1 MDTPG
6 RSATATSILL
16 LAVMFTLTA
25 WTHPLSGPVSAAEGD
40 PIIGQS
46 TAVAVAPESVTFT
59 LSVTSDEPL
68 ARVELLW
75 RAAADQQYSLV
86 RIADLPDGDDSV
98 EYILDT
104 RLNYIPPGVDVHW
117 VWQVTDAGGDM
128 TRSTEDT
135 VTYLDP
141 DEDWT
146 IVTTAEAEVYW
157 SDADQSDADAIV
169 DAVTRTLEIMQ
180 ERFDVATQR
189 PIRVVLYRN
198 QNTFADALPPGSAEW
213 IGGQAH
219 TDLDIFVAHLIPGST
234 SEIRR
239 LIPHEI
245 AHLAL
250 SQETDNPWTSTPQWL
265 DEGLAVYLQEQE
277 DERLPEVLDDAIDDG
292 RLIPLAALQS
302 AFPWDTE
309 RALLSYAESWSVVD
323 YLIGTYGD
331 DGLTRLIDA
340 VADGETNDAAL
351 ARAFGITLEQLDQD
365 WKASLDYAG
374 DAPPAAPSSA
384 TSSDDDLNETEQA
397 VALGVVG
404 FGCIL
409 GLGMLIFGIIRFRQ
423 VGRR

>member
-1 MDTPG
+1 M
-6 RSATATSILL
+6 LL
-16 LAVMFTLTA
+16 LTLVLTLVA
-25 WTHPLSGPVSAAEGD
+25 WLPALSEPVSAAEGD
-40 PIIGQS
+40 PVIG
-46 TAVAVAPESVTFT
+46 TNAATAVAPESVTFT
-59 LSVTSDEPL
+59 LSATSDEPL

-75 RAAADQQYSLV
+75 RVAANQQYSLV
-86 RIADLPDGDDSV
+86 RIADPPTGDEVV

-117 VWQVTDAGGDM
+117 VWQVTDAGGDV
-128 TRSTEDT
+128 TRSAEAT

-157 SDADQSDADAIV
+157 SDADTDDADAVV
-169 DAVTRTLEIMQ
+169 DAVTRTLAIMQ
-180 ERFDVATQR
+180 ERFDVATER

-198 QNTFADALPPGSAEW
+198 QNTFADALPPGSADW

-219 TDLDIFVAHLIPGST
+219 TELDIFVAHLIPGST
-234 SEIRR
+234 GEIRR
-239 LIPHEI
+239 LVPHEI

-250 SQETDNPWTSTPQWL
+250 AQATDNPWTSPPQWL

-302 AFPWDTE
+302 EFPWDTD

-323 YLIGTYGD
+323 YLIATYGD

-340 VADGETNDAAL
+340 IADGETHEAAL
-351 ARAFGITLEQLDQD
+351 QRAFGITLEQLDQE
-365 WKASLDYAG
+365 WKASLGYSG
-374 DAPPAAPSSA
+374 DAPAAVPSSA
-384 TSSDDDLNETEQA
+384 TSSDDDFSSTEYA
-397 VALGVVG
+397 VTLGLVG
-404 FGCIL
+404 FGCIT

-423 VGRR
+423 AGRT